1 LTLKIF
7 SPILCSK
14 YYLLPKEEG
23 MYQIISKAISHG
35 VYIITVRTK
44 EKVNGMTAAWV
55 SQVSFKPLL
64 LMISIAP
71 ERFTHDL
78 IKESGFFGI
87 NTLDEEL
94 QNYAATFGLRSGRK
108 TDKFQGVSFSDG
120 PNGSPVLNGALAFV
134 ECKVTETFT
143 AGDHTLFIGSVVE
156 AKLLK
161 EDIDPLIFRWDDY
174 F

>member
-1 LTLKIF
+1 
-7 SPILCSK
+7 
-14 YYLLPKEEG
+14 
-23 MYQIISKAISHG
+23 MYQLISKAISHG

-64 LMISIAP
+64 LMVSIAP

-78 IKESGFFGI
+78 IKESGYFGI

-108 TDKFQGVSFSDG
+108 QTSFRG
-120 PNGSPVLNGALAFV
+120 FHFP
-134 ECKVTETFT
+134 T
-143 AGDHTLFIGSVVE
+143 APTVHRYSTGLWHLSS
-156 AKLLK
+156 AK
-161 EDIDPLIFRWDDY
+161 
-174 F
+174 